1 MARLTREQSR
11 QRTRERLLDAAQEVF
26 AREGYAA
33 ASVEQIA
40 EVAEYSKGAIYS
52 NFDSKEALFLEL
64 LERNLNREK
73 RAMRA
78 IAAESNSA
86 QEIIDGII
94 RRFVLFED
102 KLDQCLLVT
111 EFQMEAGRRE
121 EVAKPFAQLFRAH
134 RRELSKLL
142 VLLAAKAQRKLP
154 EQPELLA
161 ISVLSLAGGLALQ
174 RAADPKSVPRGMLT
188 RSVRLFMGNLFHD

>member
-1 MARLTREQSR
+1 MPRLTREQSR
-11 QRTRERLLDAAQEVF
+11 QRTKERLLDAAEEVF

-40 EVAEYSKGAIYS
+40 ELAEYSKGAIYS
-52 NFDSKEALFLEL
+52 NFESKEALFLEL
-64 LERNLNREK
+64 LERNLDREK

-78 IAAESNSA
+78 IASESSSA
-86 QEIIDGII
+86 QDIVDGII

-111 EFQMEAGRRE
+111 EFQMEAGRRG

-142 VLLAAKAQRKLP
+142 VLLAERAQRKLP
-154 EQPELLA
+154 EEPEVLA
-161 ISVLSLAGGLALQ
+161 ICILSLAGGLALQ
-174 RAADPKSVPRGMLT
+174 RAADPKSVPRGLLT
-188 RSVRLFMGNLFHD
+188 RSIRLFIGNLFHD